1 MLVHL
6 GLVGWCLVLVG
17 CWLVLGQLLSRCHC
31 VHPLPCPPSCLSS
44 MSSPITSASSKSTP
58 ESETKQTI
66 PNTVLK
72 CPPTSRFNFTF
83 KHLPVVITIFKRY
96 SVVSEASE
104 VGGADSSRRRTRR
117 FCEICDLK
125 TMIVRRTRTHS
136 WRWLKCLKSD
146 RRNGKYA
153 AMCLVSGDEGCLVVM
168 VLVGFSVVGLLV
180 ASGPSGSLPALDWY
194 LLVLVVLVDHSGVP
208 VLAGHFLCEWCFPIY
223 VYQHQYLLSC
233 YPTVAL

>member
-1 MLVHL
+1 MSPNISL
-6 GLVGWCLVLVG
+6 
-17 CWLVLGQLLSRCHC
+17 QLQ
-31 VHPLPCPPSCLSS
+31 
-44 MSSPITSASSKSTP
+44 PI
-58 ESETKQTI
+58 
-66 PNTVLK
+66 
-72 CPPTSRFNFTF
+72 TF
-83 KHLPVVITIFKRY
+83 KHLPVVIIIFKRY

-125 TMIVRRTRTHS
+125 TMIIRRTRTHS
-136 WRWLKCLKSD
+136 WRWSKCLKSD

-153 AMCLVSGDEGCLVVM
+153 EMCLVSGDEGCLVVM

-208 VLAGHFLCEWCFPIY
+208 VLAGHFLCKWCFPIY